1 MTIVLVEQKLPFA
14 RAVGEEF
21 HLMEKGNVI
30 ASGEMV
36 ELTDEL
42 VSKYLSV

>member
-1 MTIVLVEQKLPFA
+1 
-14 RAVGEEF
+14 
-21 HLMEKGNVI
+21 MEKGNVI

-42 VSKYLSV
+42 VAKYLSV